1 MRQMAFI
8 AREARRWQAFR
19 WIETNE
25 IRREWNAGW
34 NTPCHR
40 KSVFICVAD
49 SKPELHPIVGRVW
62 RQPARLL
69 EAGCAVRLR
78 IALDCSSSFF
88 YAHCI
93 FGDER
98 ADATL
103 VLRCM
108 VCAIRRP
115 GVAIARPAVGG
126 RVRRASANRIGL
138 LIVVSSRARHHRRRA
153 GFRHTRPTVAWLAQF
168 VGRVW
173 R

>member
-40 KSVFICVAD
+40 KNVFICVAD

-69 EAGCAVRLR
+69 EAGCAVHLR
-78 IALDCSSSFF
+78 IALGCSSSSHH
-88 YAHCI
+88 ARGI

-98 ADATL
+98 AVATL
-103 VLRCM
+103 VLR
-108 VCAIRRP
+108 
-115 GVAIARPAVGG
+115 
-126 RVRRASANRIGL
+126 L
-138 LIVVSSRARHHRRRA
+138 LCWRSS
-153 GFRHTRPTVAWLAQF
+153 
-168 VGRVW
+168 
-173 R
+173 